1 MRSRRRLPRTVEVEV
16 VGQTDEGYG
25 FGTAAGRMCVVKGA
39 LPGEMISACVLGKR
53 KGQIVAIAETIQTAV
68 DERTEP
74 FCTVFPRCGG
84 CSTQQWEYREQLR
97 FKERWV
103 RHELSK
109 HELLRESFLP
119 TQHGSTTGFRRRAR
133 LGVRWVDKV
142 GSAYVGFRE
151 TFGSYVVDMN
161 MCPTLVSGLAELIGP
176 LRDLVTCMSTPK
188 RIPQVEL
195 VAGDKVRALVLR
207 HLDPLS
213 AKDLKLLRAFSNS
226 YDVWV
231 YGQSGGYET
240 ITRHFPSGD
249 PDAKLAYELSNFN
262 VSLEFGPNEF
272 IQVNSEMNHLL
283 IAAVLKGLDL
293 ESEDRVV
300 DLFCGIGNFSLPIA
314 RTAKSVLGFEISE
327 TAVGQA
333 RRNAERNNLSK
344 VARFLVSDLY
354 RPTDHELTKRDY
366 KMLLDPPRSG
376 AGPELARFADRAKRV
391 VYVSCNPTTFAED
404 AAVLDQIGFQLESVQ
419 VFDMFPHT
427 SHVEVVGSFGRL

>member
-1 MRSRRRLPRTVEVEV
+1 MSSRRRLPRTVEVEV
-16 VGQTDEGYG
+16 VGQTDVGYG

-39 LPGEMISACVLGKR
+39 LPGELVSATVLGRR
-53 KGQIVAIAETIQTAV
+53 KGQIVAIAEAIQTAV
-68 DERTEP
+68 DKRTEP
-74 FCTVFPRCGG
+74 FCAVFPRCGG
-84 CSTQQWEYREQLR
+84 CGTQQWEYPEQLA

-103 RHELSK
+103 RRELSK
-109 HELLRESFLP
+109 QAVRCESFLP
-119 TQHGSTTGFRRRAR
+119 TAHGSTMRYRRRAR

-142 GSAYVGFRE
+142 DTAYVGFRE
-151 TFGSYVVDMN
+151 TFGSYVVDMSI
-161 MCPTLVSGLAELIGP
+161 CPTLVSGLAELIGP

-188 RIPQVEL
+188 RIPQIEL

-213 AKDLKLLRAFSNS
+213 AKDLELLSAFSNAH
-226 YDVWV
+226 DVWV

-240 ITRHFPSGD
+240 IARHFPPGD
-249 PDAKLAYELSNFN
+249 PYAKLAYELSNFD

-327 TAVGQA
+327 AAVAQA

-344 VARFLVSDLY
+344 MARFLVSDLY
-354 RPTDHELTKRDY
+354 RPTDNELAKTDY

-376 AGPELARFADRAKRV
+376 AGPELARFANRARRV
-391 VYVSCNPTTFAED
+391 AYVSCNPTTFAQD

-427 SHVEVVGSFGRL
+427 NHVEVVGSFGRL